1 MKHELTKILD
11 AIFHFYDLAG
21 YFELLLVVERGG
33 DTKHHCRLNQFCI
46 RDKLIKIVV

>member
-33 DTKHHCRLNQFCI
+33 I
-46 RDKLIKIVV
+46 RNIIVDLINFVFVINL